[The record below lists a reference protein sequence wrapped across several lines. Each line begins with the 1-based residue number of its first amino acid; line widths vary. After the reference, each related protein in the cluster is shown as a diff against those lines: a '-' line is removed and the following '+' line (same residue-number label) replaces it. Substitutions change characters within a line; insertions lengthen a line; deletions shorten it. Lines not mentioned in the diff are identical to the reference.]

1 MSQYVL
7 TSKGTVVP
15 RRTLRPLRT
24 DEKVS
29 EVEKRKRR
37 IFDDLIWTKLGNV
50 MTTPTKTPASDYVP
64 YADGELYPPPIN
76 KVDEDPVNSD
86 GKAVFEKPI
95 TDALN

>member
-37 IFDDLIWTKLGNV
+37 IFDDLIQAKLGDA
-50 MTTPTKTPASDYVP
+50 MTTPTKPPASDYVP
-64 YADGELYPPPIN
+64 YADGELDPPPIHE
-76 KVDEDPVNSD
+76 VDEDPVHSD
-86 GKAVFEKPI
+86 GKAVFEK
-95 TDALN
+95 THY